1 MPQKYIINDIDV
13 IIEKNRKYSEGLEM
27 YFYLNQLYK
36 YKNAFNCDFILKVW
50 LFL

>member
-13 IIEKNRKYSEGLEM
+13 IIEKIGLEM

-36 YKNAFNCDFILKVW
+36 YKNVFNYDFIFKSVVILNYYQ
-50 LFL
+50 